1 MWNTEKFQQS
11 SAWETRGILV
21 VNGVWL
27 ADGSRCTLIN
37 VYAPHDL
44 RQKWELWDNIATVAE
59 QHKDSCV
66 GIIGDFNAIRDPSE

>member
-1 MWNTEKFQQS
+1 MERGHS